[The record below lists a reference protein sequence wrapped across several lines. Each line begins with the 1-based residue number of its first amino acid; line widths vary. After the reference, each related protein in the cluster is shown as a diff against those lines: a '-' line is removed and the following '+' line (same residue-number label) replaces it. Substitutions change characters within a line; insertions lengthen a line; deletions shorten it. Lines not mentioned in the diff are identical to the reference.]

1 MSRLKDIR
9 DEIGLTRLKLSELSG
24 VSLRMIEK
32 YENGEKDLLRAS
44 FETVYRLASSLDV
57 SPVKLF
63 SEKELILSM
72 LDEYIKMDINSVPD
86 ENYIAVS
93 LVMMPSRR
101 FGSKKRLPVPDPHL
115 ENGKNWVPFMKMYLV
130 HVKSDLLGKFNYDAD
145 SDMFVAYFDGSDE
158 KTLMEAE
165 KFRTCL
171 SDILIND
178 KKTQEILSAHKMEI
192 TWAVELEKKENKS
205 EEPCKQ
211 IFRKKVVYEREEDR
225 IPNLPLNMDI
235 NT

>member
-1 MSRLKDIR
+1 MSRLKDVR

-72 LDEYIKMDINSVPD
+72 LDEYIKTDINSDPE

-93 LVMMPSRR
+93 LVMFPSRR

-130 HVKSDLLGKFNYDAD
+130 HTKSELIKKLNCDAD

-158 KTLMEAE
+158 KTLNEAE
-165 KFRTCL
+165 KFKACL
-171 SDILIND
+171 SEILTND
-178 KKTQEILSAHKMEI
+178 KKTQDILSEHKWEMN
-192 TWAVELEKKENKS
+192 WVVEPEEKKS
-205 EEPCKQ
+205 EPIESAKR
-211 IFRKKVVYEREEDR
+211 FRKTIHYERESAMPNMV
-225 IPNLPLNMDI
+225 IPRERMEEY
-235 NT
+235 